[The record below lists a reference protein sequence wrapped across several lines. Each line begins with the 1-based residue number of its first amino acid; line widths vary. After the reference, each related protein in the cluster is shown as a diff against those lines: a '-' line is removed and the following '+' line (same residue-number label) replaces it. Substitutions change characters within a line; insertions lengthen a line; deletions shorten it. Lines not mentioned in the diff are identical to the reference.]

1 MALRVIS
8 QRHDGDQLYVVLK
21 ELDHQWSADVT
32 SLRLLRMRREQ
43 SGDIATVRLIDRLL
57 RDVPPVP
64 AEE

>member
-1 MALRVIS
+1 MALRVIN
-8 QRHDGDQLYVVLK
+8 QRHDGDQLYVILE